1 MLTENGIELDLKESN
16 YTAEFGSY
24 IFYFSSVNY
33 RDKFLERLKP
43 FILVETIKFKNK
55 YGINLNIQEV
65 FAISLYK
72 KIEKRGFRVINIFA
86 NDEVTQNATFALEQV
101 VL

>member
-55 YGINLNIQEV
+55 YGINLNIQEEIPNLDILV
-65 FAISLYK
+65 K
-72 KIEKRGFRVINIFA
+72 
-86 NDEVTQNATFALEQV
+86 NDVLE
-101 VL
+101 L